1 MFHFSPRE
9 FTVGLWVFV
18 YWFLFFVYGF
28 LHQGIKDSI
37 KETWNN
43 FFFLRY
49 TQKPL
54 PVGVNTYR
62 KGYLRIIIKATS
74 GGRRGIH
81 ILKHPY
87 NLGLALLLSGQ
98 PTSGDKYFSRH
109 EFGPFMPGRALKSPE
124 IEVFANDSANGTVI
138 FGFPILELV

>member
-1 MFHFSPRE
+1 MIDLEPSRRFD
-9 FTVGLWVFV
+9 
-18 YWFLFFVYGF
+18 
-28 LHQGIKDSI
+28 K
-37 KETWNN
+37 
-43 FFFLRY
+43 
-49 TQKPL
+49 
-54 PVGVNTYR
+54 NTDFR
-62 KGYLRIIIKATS
+62 PFWALKIIKTHFKRTS
-74 GGRRGIH
+74 GGRMGIH